1 MGRRP
6 PAGRTATPVREEG
19 RGWRNGYLKMPNMAL
34 YRSAGTNVHSSM
46 DPMED
51 AVHDLDSHLYRVF
64 WQQLSTSF
72 D

>member
-6 PAGRTATPVREEG
+6 PAGRTAPRVREGG
-19 RGWRNGYLKMPNMAL
+19 RMAQRLSQDADMAL

-51 AVHDLDSHLYRVF
+51 AVHDLDSHLYRV
-64 WQQLSTSF
+64 SGSS
-72 D
+72 